1 MSELERL
8 IEDYR
13 TKRQVV
19 RDGEARSLEGVLVG
33 GSWNEDY
40 RNQHAAM
47 RKLADYIVDE
57 AREVAA

>member
-1 MSELERL
+1 MSDLQRL

-13 TKRQVV
+13 AKRQVV

-33 GSWNEDY
+33 GNWNHLYHEE
-40 RNQHAAM
+40 RAAM
-47 RKLADYIVDE
+47 RKLADYVVDE